1 MSNLVLRLGKSPFS
15 SSSSSRYHQGHYES
29 GGADSYPGCPLRQS
43 ERVHF
48 MTTKDTS
55 ITVSQYILR
64 IPPKIFTSDSN
75 EDTDWIPSAATPIE
89 SGDVD
94 GYDGP
99 TWS

>member
-1 MSNLVLRLGKSPFS
+1 MKVGALIHTLVV
-15 SSSSSRYHQGHYES
+15 RYGNPNVYI
-29 GGADSYPGCPLRQS
+29 
-43 ERVHF
+43 F